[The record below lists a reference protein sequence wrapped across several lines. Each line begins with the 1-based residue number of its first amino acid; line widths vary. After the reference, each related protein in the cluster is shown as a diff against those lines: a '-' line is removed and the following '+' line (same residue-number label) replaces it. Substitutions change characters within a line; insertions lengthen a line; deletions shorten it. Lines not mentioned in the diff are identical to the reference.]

1 MEEKSVIPWSV
12 RIKSQGGEHSKRNFF
27 VKPDIIIGR
36 RSISPINTGWMLRII
51 MNDLLEFRKN
61 VF

>member
-27 VKPDIIIGR
+27 VKPDIIIEKC
-36 RSISPINTGWMLRII
+36 
-51 MNDLLEFRKN
+51 LLDPE
-61 VF
+61 VSS